1 MSLRTFHIVFVTL
14 ATLLSVFFALWGFVF
29 SSEKDAL
36 ATTVGVIGAIFT
48 IVMPIYGV
56 CFYRKAKHI
65 LV

>member
-14 ATLLSVFFALWGFVF
+14 ATLLSVFFALWGFLI
-29 SSEKDAL
+29 SSDKDVL
-36 ATTVGVIGAIFT
+36 SMTLGVLGVIGT

-65 LV
+65 LI